1 MDPEEKAANGS
12 ADNEMNGDSSA
23 QAESR
28 EEAALPTAEENSF
41 RTIVIHPGSRWLRI
55 GKASDPLPV
64 AIEHVIARKQKT
76 PRDAKKPT
84 AYEGSAVE
92 IDLSLDPKIEA
103 IRTGFKSR
111 MRDYKL
117 RQAPNGQLQAQAY
130 NETVDPDIIPE
141 LNDPFKID
149 WTEPAELD
157 HPEGLIGQDALR
169 LADPEKAG
177 YSLRWPFLRG
187 NFHTHGYSAAEELL
201 GDVQLLWTLALE
213 KELEIPASEHH
224 VSFRTRLIRMTWLNQ
239 NSFIPSC
246 SLYLIWRMTTF
257 CAR

>member
-1 MDPEEKAANGS
+1 MEPEEKAAANGES
-12 ADNEMNGDSSA
+12 ADNEMNGDASSA
-23 QAESR
+23 QAESK

-64 AIEHVIARKQKT
+64 AIQHVIARKQKT
-76 PRDAKKPT
+76 PRDPKKPT
-84 AYEGSAVE
+84 AYEGPAV
-92 IDLSLDPKIEA
+92 IDPSLDPKIEA

-149 WTEPAELD
+149 WTEPAEMD

-177 YSLRWPFLRG
+177 YSLRWPFSRG

-224 VSFRTRLIRMTWLNQ
+224 VSFSTRLIRMNWLNRTAL
-239 NSFIPSC
+239 FRHAHC
-246 SLYLIWRMTTF
+246 T
-257 CAR
+257 